1 MHKRIDNILILGGG
15 SAGFLA
21 AITLRYRHPQLP
33 ITVLRSK
40 EIGVI
45 GVGEATTIVLPH
57 HLHEY
62 LNIDLKE
69 FYALAQPQWKL
80 GIRFLWGKRPFFD
93 YAFSHQLDSKYQ
105 VLPKVTGYY
114 CRGPMD
120 YVGAVSG
127 LMTQNKIFVRD
138 QYGQPVVNNG
148 LAYHIENVTF
158 VGYLES
164 VARRMGVNVQEDIVQ
179 EVLEDEH
186 GVTGLRVS
194 SGDIVTADLFVD
206 CSGFVSLLLDK
217 TLHEPYISFK
227 RSLYNDRA
235 VVGGWKR
242 DDEPIKPYTTAETM
256 SAGWCWQIDHEFHI
270 NRGYVY
276 SSDFISDSDAEAE
289 FRQKNPKV
297 TDTRIVR
304 YRTGRFER
312 AWVKNVV
319 AVGNSSGFVE
329 PLESTGLAA
338 MCCQANVLAE
348 ALIECNREL
357 CPSILQL
364 YNRRNASSWD
374 QIRRFLAIHFKFNNR
389 YDTPYW
395 LACQAD
401 ADIESAADIVACY
414 QELGPSVLWR
424 SILLDPRDQ
433 FGTEGYLSLLV
444 GQQVPYNASYTPSE
458 TEWSNWERIQKA
470 IQRQVSYGLSVREGL
485 DLVRSPQWQWPPH
498 LYRQATSF

>member
-1 MHKRIDNILILGGG
+1 MQNRIDNVLILGGG

-33 ITVLRSK
+33 VTVLRSK

-45 GVGEATTIVLPH
+45 GVGEATTIVLPQ
-57 HLHEY
+57 HLHDY
-62 LNIDLKE
+62 LKLDLKE

-93 YAFSHQLDSKYQ
+93 YSFNHQLDSKYQ
-105 VLPKVTGYY
+105 LLPKVTGYY

-120 YVGAVSG
+120 YVGVTSG
-127 LMTQNKIFVRD
+127 LMTQNKVFARD
-138 QYGQPVVNNG
+138 AQGRPIVNNG

-158 VGYLES
+158 VNYLEAI
-164 VARRMGVNVQEDIVQ
+164 ARRMGVTIQEGIVE
-179 EVLEDEH
+179 EVLQDEH
-186 GVTGLRVS
+186 GVTGLRVA
-194 SGDIVTADLFVD
+194 SGAVVASDLFVD
-206 CSGFVSLLLDK
+206 CSGFVSLLVDK
-217 TLHEPYISFK
+217 TLHEPYISFTP
-227 RSLYNDRA
+227 SLFNDRA
-235 VVGGWKR
+235 VVGSWQR

-276 SSDFISDSDAEAE
+276 SSDFISDHEAETE
-289 FRQKNPKV
+289 FRQKNPKI
-297 TDTRIVR
+297 TSTRVVR
-304 YRTGRFER
+304 YRTGRFVS

-338 MCCQANVLAE
+338 ICGQTNVLAE
-348 ALIECNREL
+348 ALHECDRQIRPSVRE
-357 CPSILQL
+357 L

-374 QIRRFLAIHFKFNNR
+374 QIRRFLSIHFKFNYR
-389 YDTPYW
+389 YETPYW
-395 LACQAD
+395 RACQND

-414 QELGPSVLWR
+414 QQLGPTTLWR
-424 SILLDPRDQ
+424 SIMLDPRDQ

-444 GQQVPYNASYTPSE
+444 GQEVPYESSHTPSAE
-458 TEWSNWERIQKA
+458 EWSNWERIQQA
-470 IQRQVSYGLSVREGL
+470 IRRQVSFGLSVREGL
-485 DLVRSPQWQWPPH
+485 ELIRSPKWQWPPN
-498 LYRQATSF
+498 LYGQSPMM